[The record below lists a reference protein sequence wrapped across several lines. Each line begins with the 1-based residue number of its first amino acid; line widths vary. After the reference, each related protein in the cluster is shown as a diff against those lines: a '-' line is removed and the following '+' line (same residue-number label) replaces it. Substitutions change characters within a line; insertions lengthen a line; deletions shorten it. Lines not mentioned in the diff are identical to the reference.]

1 MPSELDRIAS
11 TADEI
16 SKRLVSLSSSNTQA
30 IRTLRREYS
39 KQLAKSPARFVV
51 NVALQL
57 LRNNTIAHR
66 FVSYELVNKHPAAL
80 GSVSEKDIK
89 QFGRGINSWGSVDM
103 FGCYLAGPAWRE
115 HQLSERLIHSWA
127 GSKDRWWRRAALV
140 STVPLNNKARGGTGD
155 TRRTLEVCDL
165 LIDDRDDMVVKA
177 VSWALRELAKR
188 DPDAVRE
195 FLNRNR
201 GHLAARV
208 IREVDNKLSTGLKN
222 PRPAKASTR
231 H

>member
-16 SKRLVSLSSSNTQA
+16 SKRLYSLSSSNTEE

-39 KQLAKSPARFVV
+39 KKLAKSPARFVV
-51 NVALQL
+51 KVALQL

-66 FVSYELVNKHPAAL
+66 FVSYEVVNKHPAAL
-80 GSVSEKDIK
+80 GSLSEKDIK

-115 HQLSERLIHSWA
+115 HQLSEPLIHSWA
-127 GSKDRWWRRAALV
+127 RSKDRWRRRAALV

-165 LIDDRDDMVVKA
+165 LVDDRDDMVVKA

-188 DPDAVRE
+188 DSDAVRA
-195 FLNRNR
+195 FLKTNRE
-201 GHLAARV
+201 HLAARV

-231 H
+231 R

>member
-16 SKRLVSLSSSNTQA
+16 SKRLVSLSSSDTQA

-51 NVALQL
+51 KVALQL

-103 FGCYLAGPAWRE
+103 FGCYLAGPAWRDLHFHGARLE
-115 HQLSERLIHSWA
+115 HFVTPRS
-127 GSKDRWWRRAALV
+127 
-140 STVPLNNKARGGTGD
+140 
-155 TRRTLEVCDL
+155 
-165 LIDDRDDMVVKA
+165 
-177 VSWALRELAKR
+177 
-188 DPDAVRE
+188 
-195 FLNRNR
+195 
-201 GHLAARV
+201 LAAADRV
-208 IREVDNKLSTGLKN
+208 
-222 PRPAKASTR
+222 
-231 H
+231 